1 MNLRTAIY
9 ILCGLLGC
17 FVAAWASKDYFRDT
31 FAYEKMR
38 FKSPKMADGS
48 NPSEDILDATKR
60 ANERFAK
67 EKNWVERTL
76 DPKEYPFSAP
86 DFLDHLDS
94 IVSESPSPVT
104 CSLRMHDKQ
113 ITGVTYPKR
122 LERAVNVALQAMK
135 KRASEQAGSGQPA
148 TRSQSK
154 SEGGDKPQPEAE
166 GRSR

>member
-1 MNLRTAIY
+1 MNLRTATY
-9 ILCGLLGC
+9 ILCGILGC
-17 FVAAWASKDYFRDT
+17 FVAVWASKDYFRDT

-48 NPSEDILDATKR
+48 NPSEGIMDAAKR
-60 ANERFAK
+60 ANERFSK

-86 DFLDHLDS
+86 DFLDYLDS
-94 IVSESPSPVT
+94 IVTESPSPVT

-122 LERAVNVALQAMK
+122 LEPAVNIALRAMK
-135 KRASEQAGSGQPA
+135 KRASEQAGSGQTA
-148 TRSQSK
+148 TRPESK
-154 SEGGDKPQPEAE
+154 PEGGEKPQPEAV
-166 GRSR
+166 GCSR